1 MMFSFPNLLESL
13 VDEAELRVNMVLKA
27 DDNNTIEYAI
37 DVAFSDLRQE
47 LFDAQTKLYYRL
59 RAMKEAYGE

>member
-13 VDEAELRVNMVLKA
+13 VDEAELRVNMVLEA
-27 DDNNTIEYAI
+27 DDDNTIEYAT
-37 DVAFSDLRQE
+37 DVAFSDLQQE
-47 LFDAQTKLYYRL
+47 LNDVQTKLYYRL